1 MNRKQAA
8 ALAAAL
14 ILISTAFSQGGARMT
29 IALEDRFD
37 TNPRQMAL
45 DMQIAGLCVGFVIS
59 WTDRLRRSVS

>member
-1 MNRKQAA
+1 MNRRQAA

-14 ILISTAFSQGGARMT
+14 ILVSTAFSQGGARMT

-45 DMQIAGLCVGFVIS
+45 DMQIAGLCLGFVIS
-59 WTDRLRRSVS
+59 WTDRLRRTVG